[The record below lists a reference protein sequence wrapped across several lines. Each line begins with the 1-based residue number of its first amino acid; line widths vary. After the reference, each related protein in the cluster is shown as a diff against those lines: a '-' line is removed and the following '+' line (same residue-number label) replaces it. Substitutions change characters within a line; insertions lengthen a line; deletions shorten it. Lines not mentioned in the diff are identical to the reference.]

1 MVPCCLTTMGMR
13 VTPAVAHQGT
23 VGRVMQAVR
32 STPVLSLPIAVL
44 LALSTQLGAAATPA
58 QAQGVAATAGASAAN
73 AQALLSRFCVTC
85 HNPRTLRG
93 GLTLDGVD
101 LAAVGSHPDIW
112 ERVVRKLRAGTM
124 PPRGR
129 PRPDTPAVASL
140 VAWLE
145 HELDQA
151 AAVRPDPGRT
161 EPLHRLNRTE
171 YRNTVRDLLGLDV
184 DVSALLPSDD
194 SSYGFD
200 NMAGVQRMSPTLLE
214 RYLSAAH
221 TVSRL
226 AVGANVSPRTET
238 VRISDT
244 VGQNDRLD
252 GLPFGTRGGTL
263 IRYAFPSDGEYTIR
277 VQLAR
282 LGGSSTG
289 DLPRF
294 TEPQPLEI
302 SVDGEPV
309 AQFTAPPAQ
318 GRRGG
323 PKLDAN
329 WVVRFAAKAGP
340 RDVAVTFLNR
350 SPALLENLVE
360 PFLRPWPGGSGRYT
374 TRNGAYLRS
383 VEISGPFNATG
394 PGDTPSRRRIFICQ
408 PTQIAEERGCA
419 EAILLT
425 LGRRAYRRPVTPDE
439 IEPLMRF
446 YTQGRSEGSFDTGI
460 ERAVEALLV
469 SPQFLFRIEHDPE
482 GIAPGGVYRV
492 SDLELASRLSF
503 FIWSSIPDDELIDLA
518 VEGKLRDPAA
528 LDQQVRRMLADR
540 RSEALVTSFAA
551 QWLLLRNLAALAPD
565 PKLDPD
571 FDDGLRRAFRRE
583 TELLLESVMREDRS
597 VLDLLT
603 ADYTFLNERLARH
616 YGIRGVRGAHFRR
629 VTLEDEQRRGLLG
642 HGSILTVTAFP
653 NRTSPVLRGK
663 WVLENVLGAPPPDP
677 PPDVPA
683 LEDSSPDPTASMRE
697 RIAQHRANPV
707 CASCHN
713 VMDPIGLSLETFDF
727 LGRRRTVDGSGM
739 PIDATGALP
748 DGTEYDGLTGLR
760 DALVEQPE
768 QFVTT
773 VIEKLLAYA
782 LGRGIEPADHVA
794 IRRIRRD
801 AAADDYWF
809 SSLVR
814 GIAASVPFQMRRA
827 QS

>member
-1 MVPCCLTTMGMR
+1 MIQ
-13 VTPAVAHQGT
+13 A
-23 VGRVMQAVR
+23 GRLAG
-32 STPVLSLPIAVL
+32 VLLLLITVL
-44 LALSTQLGAAATPA
+44 LAPSTQPGAAASPA
-58 QAQGVAATAGASAAN
+58 QAQTVAATAGASSAN
-73 AQALLSRFCVTC
+73 AQALLSRYCVTC
-85 HNPRTLRG
+85 HNPRTLSG
-93 GLTLDGVD
+93 DLTLDGVD

-151 AAVRPDPGRT
+151 AATRPDPGRT

-171 YRNTVRDLLGLDV
+171 YRHAVRDLLALDV

-194 SSYGFD
+194 ASYGFD

-221 TVSRL
+221 TVSQL
-226 AVGANVSPRTET
+226 AVGADVSPRTET
-238 VRISDT
+238 FRIGDT
-244 VGQNDRLD
+244 VGQNDRLE

-263 IRYAFPSDGEYTIR
+263 IRYSFPTDGEYTIR

-302 SVDGEPV
+302 SVDGELV
-309 AQFTAPPAQ
+309 AQFIAPPVQ
-318 GRRGG
+318 GGRGAGG

-329 WVVRFAAKAGP
+329 WLVRFAAKAGP

-374 TRNGAYLRS
+374 TRTGAYLRS

-394 PGDTPSRRRIFICQ
+394 PGDTPSRRRIFTCH
-408 PTQIAEERGCA
+408 PTQIAEESGCA
-419 EAILLT
+419 EAILST
-425 LGRRAYRRPVTPDE
+425 LARRAYRRPVAPAE

-446 YTQGRSEGSFDTGI
+446 YTQGRSEGTFDTGI

-469 SPQFLFRIEHDPE
+469 SPRFLFRIEHDADGVP
-482 GIAPGGVYRV
+482 PGGVYRV
-492 SDLELASRLSF
+492 SDLDLASRLSF
-503 FIWSSIPDDELIDLA
+503 FLWSSIPDDELIDLA
-518 VEGKLRDPAA
+518 AEGRLRDPTV

-540 RSEALVTSFAA
+540 RSQALVTSFAA
-551 QWLLLRNLAALAPD
+551 QWLLLRNLGALAPD

-571 FDDGLRRAFRRE
+571 FDDGLRLGFRRE
-583 TELLLESVMREDRS
+583 TEQLLDSVMREDRS

-642 HGSILTVTAFP
+642 HGSILAVTAFP

-663 WVLENVLGAPPPDP
+663 WVLENILGAPPPDP

-683 LEDSSPDPTASMRE
+683 LEESSPDPTASMRE

-707 CASCHN
+707 CASCHV

-727 LGRRRTVDGSGM
+727 LGRWRTVDGSGV

-748 DGTEYDGLTGLR
+748 NGTEYDGPAGLQH
-760 DALVEQPE
+760 ALVDQPD

-773 VIEKLLAYA
+773 VLEKLLAYA
-782 LGRGIEPADHVA
+782 LGRGIEPADHAA

-801 AAADDYWF
+801 AAAVDYRF

-814 GIAASVPFQMRRA
+814 GIAKSIPFQMRRA